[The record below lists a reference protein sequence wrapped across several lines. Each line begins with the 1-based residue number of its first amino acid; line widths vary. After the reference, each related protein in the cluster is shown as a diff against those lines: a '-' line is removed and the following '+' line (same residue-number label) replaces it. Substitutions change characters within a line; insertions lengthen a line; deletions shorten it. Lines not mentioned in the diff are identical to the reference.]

1 MHQRPKRGYHGRR
14 MAIHMA
20 WGISTNGDIGM
31 KHVSELANF
40 AEVEPNPNWSIY
52 SPICKLVNLCLVRFS
67 SSGIECWFDTDGDN
81 VIKWFSTYVA
91 QILQSLLMW
100 LWPTKTHGTNWESKK
115 LMCEAAWGKTQLGVC
130 LTSKAQVVRDSHD
143 LSCESTGM
151 MPEKRVW
158 DQSECRLGLCK
169 HCEAKENTR
178 WIWFNMMACIYLR
191 EKI

>member
-14 MAIHMA
+14 MATHMA

-67 SSGIECWFDTDGDN
+67 SSGIECWFDTDDDN

-115 LMCEAAWGKTQLGVC
+115 LMCEAAWGKTQPRCVSYFKGPSGAWFAWPLVWKHWNDAWK
-130 LTSKAQVVRDSHD
+130 TSVRPKWV
-143 LSCESTGM
+143 STWL
-151 MPEKRVW
+151 V
-158 DQSECRLGLCK
+158 
-169 HCEAKENTR
+169 
-178 WIWFNMMACIYLR
+178 
-191 EKI
+191 